1 MLERFSIKLQRYRIP
16 LLIAVFAVACLI
28 PFCVQSAYVLRICV
42 VALMNIILA
51 LSLNMMIGLLGQ
63 MSFGHAAFFGI
74 GAYTAALLSTKLKLP
89 AELTFPAAMAMA
101 GLFGILLGLPV
112 LKLKGYYFV
121 IVTMVFCEIM
131 RIIELNWMD
140 LTRGPLGIMAIPK
153 PSFFGFKISS
163 QREFYFLAL
172 ILVIITLVVICNI
185 MNSRIGYAIMAIRDD
200 ELAASSMGV
209 DIFKYKILVF
219 VISSCF
225 AGLAGALYAQYTG
238 YIDPTSFTN
247 NKSNELLVM
256 VIFGGLGNLLGSFIG
271 AITLSVVPE
280 LLRGLAT
287 YRQLIYGI
295 VLVLLMMVR
304 PDGLLGSI
312 NFKYL
317 GQRDRCLQ
325 GQDKNREKR
334 RTFPWKK
341 C

>member
-1 MLERFSIKLQRYRIP
+1 MVLENICVKIQRYRKAWI
-16 LLIAVFAVACLI
+16 IAALTAACLL
-28 PFCVQSAYVLRICV
+28 PFCVSSAYVLRICI
-42 VALMNIILA
+42 VAQMNIILV
-51 LSLNMMIGLLGQ
+51 LSLNMMTGLLGQ

-74 GAYTAALLSTKLKLP
+74 GAYTAAILSTRLALP
-89 AELTFPAAMAMA
+89 AQLTFPAAMMVA
-101 GLFGILLGLPV
+101 GVFGILLGLPV

-140 LTRGPLGIMAIPK
+140 LTRGPLGIMSIPK
-153 PSFFGFKISS
+153 PQFFGIKITS
-163 QREFYFLAL
+163 QIGFYFLAL
-172 ILVIITLVVICNI
+172 ILVILTVIVIFNI
-185 MNSRIGYAIMAIRDD
+185 MNSRIGYAVLAIRDD

-209 DIFKYKILVF
+209 DVFKYKILVF
-219 VISSCF
+219 IVSSCF

-256 VIFGGLGNLLGSFIG
+256 VIFGGLGNMLGSFIG
-271 AITLSVVPE
+271 AITLSIVPE
-280 LLRGLAT
+280 LLRGMST

-295 VLVLLMMVR
+295 VLVLLMMLR

-312 NFKYL
+312 RFKYL
-317 GQRDRCLQ
+317 GQRFEADNVKYQ
-325 GQDKNREKR
+325 QKKR
-334 RTFPWKK
+334 RIFPWKK

>member
-1 MLERFSIKLQRYRIP
+1 MLEHFCTRLQRRRVP
-16 LLIAVFAVACLI
+16 LLTGALLIACLL
-28 PFCVQSAYVLRICV
+28 PFCVESTYVLRICV
-42 VALMNIILA
+42 VAQMNLILV

-74 GAYTAALLSTKLKLP
+74 GAYTAALLSTRLKLP
-89 AELTFPAAMAMA
+89 AELTFPAAMVVA
-101 GLFGILLGLPV
+101 GMFGVLLGLPV

-131 RIIELNWMD
+131 RIVELNWMD

-153 PSFFGFKISS
+153 PSFFGLKIAS
-163 QREFYFLAL
+163 QRGFYFLAL
-172 ILVIITLVVICNI
+172 VLVILTVVVIRNI
-185 MNSRIGYAIMAIRDD
+185 MNSRIGHAILAVRDD

-209 DIFKYKILVF
+209 DVFKYKILVF
-219 VISSCF
+219 VVSSCF

-256 VIFGGLGNLLGSFIG
+256 VIFGGLGNMVGSFIG
-271 AITLSVVPE
+271 AITLSVIPE
-280 LLRGLAT
+280 LLRGMST
-287 YRQLIYGI
+287 YRQLIYGV
-295 VLVLLMMVR
+295 VLVLLMMVK
-304 PDGLLGSI
+304 PDGLLGSV

-317 GQRDRCLQ
+317 GQRDKMQ
-325 GQDKNREKR
+325 KAVSDHEKKGG
-334 RTFPWKK
+334 FPWKR

>member
-1 MLERFSIKLQRYRIP
+1 MLESLCTKTQHHRVPFTA
-16 LLIAVFAVACLI
+16 AVLVIACLI
-28 PFCVQSAYVLRICV
+28 PFCVKSTYVLRICV
-42 VALMNIILA
+42 VAQMNIILV
-51 LSLNMMIGLLGQ
+51 LSLNMMTGLLGQ

-74 GAYTAALLSTKLKLP
+74 GSYTAALLSTRLDLP
-89 AELTFPAAMAMA
+89 AHLTFPAAMIMA

-131 RIIELNWMD
+131 RIVELNWMD

-153 PSFFGFKISS
+153 PEFFGFQIRS
-163 QREFYFLAL
+163 QTGFYFLAL
-172 ILVIITLVVICNI
+172 VLVIFTVVVISNI
-185 MNSRIGYAIMAIRDD
+185 MNSNIGRAILAVRDD
-200 ELAASSMGV
+200 ELAASSMGI

-219 VISSCF
+219 VVSSCF

-256 VIFGGLGNLLGSFIG
+256 VIFGGLGNMVGSFIG
-271 AITLSVVPE
+271 AITLSIVPE
-280 LLRGLAT
+280 LLRGLSI
-287 YRQLIYGI
+287 YRQLIYGL

-304 PDGLLGSI
+304 PDGLLGAI

-317 GQRDRCLQ
+317 GQRDKGEESSKDSR
-325 GQDKNREKR
+325 KKR
-334 RTFPWKK
+334 RSAPWNK